1 MTPASNKASNIS
13 RENYPIFHV
22 SPEKKKESPGMTL
35 IGLFGVRFIGELI
48 TVAKL

>member
-22 SPEKKKESPGMTL
+22 NPEKKESPGMTL